1 MTGSSWPSK
10 VGPHSPLLRAKSSA
24 TGMSMLTSLN
34 SEDLPGDY
42 VAPASERAG
51 PKQLLVVVGAL
62 MDEVETYKGIQTR
75 TPSTWQLS
83 PTGSDESLTVFDSH

>member
-1 MTGSSWPSK
+1 MTGSSWPSR
-10 VGPHSPLLRAKSSA
+10 VGPHSPLLAKSSA
-24 TGMSMLTSLN
+24 TGMSMLN

-42 VAPASERAG
+42 VAPGSERAG

-75 TPSTWQLS
+75 TPSTCQLS